1 MKEMIEKE
9 MKKIT
14 FAKLTEEFKEMNK
27 EDRELYLFLRGGFT
41 AK

>member
-1 MKEMIEKE
+1 MIEKE
-9 MKKIT
+9 TLRKT
-14 FAKLTEEFKEMNK
+14 LPCNSFTEEFKEMEK